1 MIRGEGAVSD
11 FQNLQD
17 WLDQASPA
25 ALQRLAADPVAAEI
39 SAELAKQPARQK
51 PLLRSV
57 HHFACTGGTLI
68 SKCIAAMP
76 ATRLLSEVDPFSDL
90 THRQSFLPT
99 DLIGLSKKSS
109 APLSRDGQERI
120 FMAGLAAL
128 AAETRA
134 EGRDLILRDH
144 THGHYCYGEAR
155 RARPPLQVLLGK
167 DYRLLSLVTVRHP
180 LDSYIS
186 LVRQKWTHFEPA
198 NLEEYARRY
207 LLFLDDYAGTDLL
220 RHAIGG
226 LIETMADL
234 TLVFAPHL
242 NSYRRLRAGSLA
254 PTQAAWGYENRTAA
268 ILVPGGPSAARRIEH
283 RVAGADANPYLVL
296 AAILGAAERGIGEA
310 KQPPAP
316 VSGNAYREAAPK
328 LARDWLSATDRFETS
343 ELAKLILHPELVETF
358 VACKRQEQEV
368 FAGRISPFEFATYRV
383 SV

>member
-220 RHAIGG
+220 RYEDFVMDPDASMQKICTVLQLVWNPDFRTLFSGLDLSGDSGRSSGEIGLRPRRAVAQ
-226 LIETMADL
+226 LILDEIAQSPAYDQL
-234 TLVFAPHL
+234 CA
-242 NSYRRLRAGSLA
+242 RLEYD
-254 PTQAAWGYENRTAA
+254 PD
-268 ILVPGGPSAARRIEH
+268 P
-283 RVAGADANPYLVL
+283 
-296 AAILGAAERGIGEA
+296 EA
-310 KQPPAP
+310 K
-316 VSGNAYREAAPK
+316 VEAG
-328 LARDWLSATDRFETS
+328 T
-343 ELAKLILHPELVETF
+343 
-358 VACKRQEQEV
+358 
-368 FAGRISPFEFATYRV
+368 G
-383 SV
+383 